1 MIPLHFLRC
10 LSCLMAYHLL
20 LTYFLLLTS
29 YYLLLTYYVQPA
41 IDNAVL
47 RLQRTHNSGTSPPVI
62 FNTYQAS
69 T

>member
-1 MIPLHFLRC
+1 MIPFHFLRC

-20 LTYFLLLTS
+20 PTYFLLLTS